1 MWWCDLRQRP
11 GFRERPAAA
20 EGLLACG
27 TGGVGPLDGWPVGLS
42 RLVRITAVLALSAG
56 LVHCGFHVRGDTQL
70 PFRTLAI
77 VGGEST
83 PLVVDLKR
91 SLRGNAKVGIV
102 DQPEQAEAVLYILTN
117 QNDKSILTLSGGG
130 RVREFQ
136 LTQKIMFRV
145 ADANGNEWMPTSEIS
160 VRRDFSF
167 NDSQALAKEGEERLL
182 VADMQADAVQQLLRR
197 LSAAKR
203 PG

>member
-1 MWWCDLRQRP
+1 MWSSDLRQRP
-11 GFRERPAAA
+11 GFREQPASAQ
-20 EGLLACG
+20 GLQGCG
-27 TGGVGPLDGWPVGLS
+27 GGGGVPSDGRSIDQS
-42 RLVRITAVLALSAG
+42 RLVRIMIVLMLSAG

-77 VGGEST
+77 VGAENT

-91 SLRGNAKVGIV
+91 TLRGNARVGIV
-102 DQPEQAEAVLYILTN
+102 DKPEQAEAVLYILTN

-197 LSAAKR
+197 LSAAKK

>member
-1 MWWCDLRQRP
+1 MWWSERRQRFAS
-11 GFRERPAAA
+11 GRGAARPAPAPVPLRPRAAA
-20 EGLLACG
+20 EGIGARVFRVLCALLLAG
-27 TGGVGPLDGWPVGLS
+27 S
-42 RLVRITAVLALSAG
+42 LA
-56 LVHCGFHVRGDTQL
+56 HCGFHVRGDTQL

-77 VGGEST
+77 VGGENSS
-83 PLVVDLKR
+83 LVVDLKR
-91 SLRGNAKVGIV
+91 TLRGNAKVTIV
-102 DQPEQAEAVLYILTN
+102 DKPEQAEAVLYILNN

-136 LTQKIMFRV
+136 LTQKVMFRV
-145 ADANGNEWMPTSEIS
+145 ADVSGAEWMPASEIA